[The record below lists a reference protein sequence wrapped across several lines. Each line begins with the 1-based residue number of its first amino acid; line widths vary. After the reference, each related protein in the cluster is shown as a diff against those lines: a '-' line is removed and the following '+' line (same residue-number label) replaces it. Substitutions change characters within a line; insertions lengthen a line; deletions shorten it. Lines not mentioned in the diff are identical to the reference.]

1 METMGEGSSSW
12 KQWVRGVWKQWGRG
26 VDHGNSGVSESVR
39 CASLSSLMQVDCCQ
53 LIDAS

>member
-26 VDHGNSGVSESVR
+26 VDHGNSGVSESVK